1 MNLQDA
7 AGFSK
12 RIGFKLSRALARL
25 IPGGRIRAFGV
36 GPGKIGCVLVINLDR
51 QPGRWRRILHELDRF
66 RIDDGRPLRSI
77 TRRLP
82 AIDARDGRAVAAT
95 IDVDPQYRVGH
106 QLYVQPDD
114 KLEATFGADEPVRMT
129 RQEVA
134 VARSHIEAW
143 KRIAQGADHY
153 VLVLEDDVW
162 FKPGA
167 ARAIDHGW
175 RAAIDHCPRTD
186 GPRLVYFSYS
196 DADGS
201 AEKIPVGKALF
212 QAVRGFWFLSGYV
225 LSREGAAAL
234 LSAMPVV
241 GPVDM
246 WMNYR
251 LEELGALALSSP
263 AILQRQDAG
272 SENAYSILPYLARA
286 GTIDASSGALPPA
299 ICAIGPILAWTS
311 RSEYESLPMAL
322 SMLGLRVRVFDGDEA
337 PLDQGDLGVV
347 FRTFDAIVNAPVVD
361 DALVAESLKA
371 KFLVEGAI
379 PTAIQGD
386 RFLEART
393 TLLAANDPA
402 WSPLCSALGLPEP
415 VQSYPRG
422 ATRRDRLFRDPR
434 GASAAPMSVG
444 PLSRDLPLVDETPWT
459 MPSGAWRPRPVS
471 GLILPAL
478 GRRVEHASMTMPSE
492 RFVSLSETFPGN
504 QAVFAKNGV
513 AHEQGGVRLSLDR
526 AGANDR
532 PYRSGAFAS
541 VAAFGY
547 GRFEAE
553 IKAARGSGL
562 ITGFFLHRASPRQ
575 EIDVEIFG
583 ADPTQMLVNVY
594 FNPGDDGAALAF
606 GYRGSPIRIPLGF
619 DATLDFHRYAID
631 WRPGQIA
638 WLVDDLV
645 VHVRRSWDPTPI
657 PHLDMRL
664 HCNLWA
670 PRSVELAGA
679 MDETVLP
686 ASATFRSLSV
696 YSAST

>member
-1 MNLQDA
+1 MNLRDA
-7 AGFSK
+7 PDVFK
-12 RIGFKLSRALARL
+12 RFGFKLSRAFARL
-25 IPGGRIRAFGV
+25 IPGGRIHAFGV
-36 GPGKIGCVLVINLDR
+36 GPNQIGCVLVINLDR
-51 QPGRWRRILHELDRF
+51 QPDRWRRILQELDRF
-66 RIDDGRPLRSI
+66 RIADGRSLKSV

-95 IDVDPQYRVGH
+95 VDVDPQYCVGH
-106 QLYVQPDD
+106 QLHVQPDA

-143 KRIAQGADHY
+143 KRIARGPDHY

-162 FKPGA
+162 FRPGA
-167 ARAIDHGW
+167 ARAIDRGW
-175 RAAIDHCPRTD
+175 RAAIDHCPRTV
-186 GPRLVYFSYS
+186 GPQLVYFSYS
-196 DADGS
+196 DADGT
-201 AEKIPVGKALF
+201 AEKIPIGKALF

-225 LSREGAAAL
+225 LSRDGASAL

-251 LEELGALALSSP
+251 LMELGALALSSP
-263 AILQRQDAG
+263 AILQRRDAG
-272 SENAYSILPYLARA
+272 SDNAYSILPYLARA
-286 GTIDASSGALPPA
+286 GTIDASSAALPPGN
-299 ICAIGPILAWTS
+299 CVIGPVLAWTN
-311 RSEYESLPMAL
+311 RGEHESLPMAL

-347 FRTFDAIVNAPVVD
+347 FTTFDAIVDAPVAD
-361 DALVAESLKA
+361 DALLAGSLEA
-371 KFLVEGAI
+371 KFLVEGVIPRAI
-379 PTAIQGD
+379 EGD
-386 RFLEART
+386 RILGART
-393 TLLAANDPA
+393 TLLAANDPS
-402 WSPLCSALGLPEP
+402 WSPLCAALGLPEP
-415 VQSYPRG
+415 VQPYPRG
-422 ATRRDRLFRDPR
+422 AARRDRLFRDPR
-434 GASAAPMSVG
+434 RASAASLPVDLN
-444 PLSRDLPLVDETPWT
+444 PRDMQIFDETPWT
-459 MPSGAWRPRPVS
+459 MPAGAWRPRPVN
-471 GLILPAL
+471 GLVLPAL
-478 GRRVEHASMTMPSE
+478 GRCLEHASMTNPSA

-504 QAVFAKNGV
+504 QAVFVKDAVN
-513 AHEQGGVRLSLDR
+513 HEQSGVRLNLDR

-532 PYRSGAFAS
+532 PYRSGAIAS

-562 ITGFFLHRASPRQ
+562 VTGFFLHRAAPRQ

-619 DATLDFHRYAID
+619 DATRDFHRFAID
-631 WRPGQIA
+631 WHPERIA
-638 WLVDDLV
+638 WLVDDRV

-686 ASATFRSLSV
+686 ASATFKNVSV
-696 YSAST
+696 YSGST